1 MTSESATIIFGRLGA
16 DPKLAYTKKL
26 EPVCEMS
33 VSIANPQNETI
44 WRKVVVF
51 GRLAEMCSVH
61 LKKGN
66 LVFVRGQ
73 NVLKN
78 FVNREGIEKNFFEFK
93 AFNVGASLL

>member
-1 MTSESATIIFGRLGA
+1 MNTDSIMTINGRLGA

-33 VSIANPQNETI
+33 VGIVSMDKETV

-61 LKKGN
+61 LRKGN
-66 LVFVRGQ
+66 LIFVRGQ
-73 NVLKN
+73 NALRS
-78 FVNREGIEKNFFEFK
+78 FVTKEGIEKKYFEFK
-93 AFNVGASLL
+93 AFSVAQSLL